1 MIKKD
6 IVSMEHVKYLDSNCD
21 ICGVSEASEIP
32 ESRKYSNDQPIHVCH
47 GCGFVYVRSRRSS
60 DEIAKSWSDELFGS
74 NYTAKIPA
82 VAARQTYVAET
93 IASTIGSENKYVCDI
108 GSGEGLFLELLNRPE
123 YGAKVFAIEP
133 SAENCQLIN
142 GKGLE
147 SFNGTIEQYT
157 ASNEAKDRKFD
168 IATIMWTL
176 ENCQDCRTMLKDAY
190 SALNDDGHL
199 VIATGSRILV
209 PFKKPLNKYFSTNL
223 SDTHSFRF
231 SANTLRAL
239 FEVSG
244 FDIVYINRYID
255 TDYLV
260 VIGKK
265 NNKSNLKTRFKD
277 NYRDVLDFF
286 YRWDKETTNYL

>member
-82 VAARQTYVAET
+82 GSTITNTWRGVTAGGNTLGSSETLAFTAGSNVTITESGGAET

-168 IATIMWTL
+168 IATVMWTL
-176 ENCQDCRTMLKDAY
+176 ENCQDCRTMLKAAY

-209 PFKKPLNKYFSTNL
+209 PFKLAVL
-223 SDTHSFRF
+223 I
-231 SANTLRAL
+231 L
-239 FEVSG
+239 FILI
-244 FDIVYINRYID
+244 DI
-255 TDYLV
+255 
-260 VIGKK
+260 
-265 NNKSNLKTRFKD
+265 
-277 NYRDVLDFF
+277 
-286 YRWDKETTNYL
+286 